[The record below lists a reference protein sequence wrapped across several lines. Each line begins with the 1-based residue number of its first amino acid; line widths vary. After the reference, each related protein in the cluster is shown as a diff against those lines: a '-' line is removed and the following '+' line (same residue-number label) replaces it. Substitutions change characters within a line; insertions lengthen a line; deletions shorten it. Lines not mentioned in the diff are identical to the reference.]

1 MSALDPSAPGLPL
14 AGGGS
19 GGGNVAEKL
28 LGRLDADLE
37 YTDIEDV
44 INEGMHE
51 YLDRLQTRINQ
62 IDGGIGT
69 TFFNIKPPVEESSS
83 QQ

>member
-1 MSALDPSAPGLPL
+1 MNGAAN
-14 AGGGS
+14 GG

-37 YTDIEDV
+37 YTDIEEV

-62 IDGGIGT
+62 IDGAIGT
-69 TFFNIKPPVEESSS
+69 SFFNMKPPVEETTS